1 LTSDSKSLALQALKD
16 FCEPGSFGDFASEK
30 EISKNHIEVQ
40 FHSALPAYNNWLW
53 TVVLTRVD
61 KKSPFTISEIVL
73 VAGEDALLA
82 PPWTPWAERLA
93 EFRKQLREEGR
104 AATDA
109 EADAIIQG
117 LTGGEPSEPK
127 APPKVRVRQ
136 RRIRVVEEGSVP
148 ANDEQSDKAQGDSDT
163 ASAEPKTK
171 VRTRK
176 PRVEK
181 KKEKSGKPKADS
193 DK

>member
-1 LTSDSKSLALQALKD
+1 MTSDNKALALKALEE
-16 FCEPGSFGDFASEK
+16 FCEPGSFGEFFAEHT
-30 EISKNHIEVQ
+30 ISKDHVELQ
-40 FHSALPAYNNWLW
+40 FQCALPAYKNWLW

-61 KKSPFTISEIVL
+61 KKSPYTISEIVL
-73 VAGEDALLA
+73 VAGEGALLA

-104 AATDA
+104 ASSDA

-117 LTGGEPSEPK
+117 LTGAEPAEPK

-136 RRIRVVEEGSVP
+136 RRIRVVGEEST
-148 ANDEQSDKAQGDSDT
+148 ATNDEQPEETQEDSND
-163 ASAEPKTK
+163 AGAEPKTK

-181 KKEKSGKPKADS
+181 KKAKSSKPKSDS

>member
-1 LTSDSKSLALQALKD
+1 LTSDNKALALRALEE
-16 FCEPGSFGDFASEK
+16 FCEPGSFGDFFAEQ
-30 EISKNHIEVQ
+30 EISKDHVEVQ
-40 FHSALPAYNNWLW
+40 FHCSLPAYKNWLW

-73 VAGEDALLA
+73 VAGEGALLA

-104 AATDA
+104 AASDA

-117 LTGGEPSEPK
+117 LTGAEPAEPK

-136 RRIRVVEEGSVP
+136 RRIRVVGEDST
-148 ANDEQSDKAQGDSDT
+148 ATNDEQPQEPQEDSSDAG
-163 ASAEPKTK
+163 AEPKTK

-181 KKEKSGKPKADS
+181 KKEKSGKPDSDS

>member
-1 LTSDSKSLALQALKD
+1 MTSNNKALALKALD
-16 FCEPGSFGDFASEK
+16 EFCEPGSFGEFLSEK
-30 EISKNHIEVQ
+30 EISKDHVEVQ
-40 FHSALPAYNNWLW
+40 FDCALVAYKNWIW

-73 VAGEDALLA
+73 VAGEGALLA

-104 AATDA
+104 ASSDA

-117 LTGGEPSEPK
+117 LTVGEPAEPK

-136 RRIRVVEEGSVP
+136 RRIRVVEEDS
-148 ANDEQSDKAQGDSDT
+148 AATNDEQPQESQEDSGD

-181 KKEKSGKPKADS
+181 KKEKSSKPKSDS

>member
-1 LTSDSKSLALQALKD
+1 MTSNNKALAQKALD
-16 FCEPGSFGDFASEK
+16 EFCEPGSFGEFFAEK
-30 EISKNHIEVQ
+30 EISKDHVELQ
-40 FHSALPAYNNWLW
+40 FHSSLPAYKNWFW
-53 TVVLTRVD
+53 TVVLNRVD
-61 KKSPFTISEIVL
+61 KKSAFTISEIVL
-73 VAGEDALLA
+73 VAGPDAMLA

-104 AATDA
+104 ASSDA

-117 LTGGEPSEPK
+117 LTGGEPAEPK

-136 RRIRVVEEGSVP
+136 RRIRVVEEESV
-148 ANDEQSDKAQGDSDT
+148 ATNDVKPEETQEDSSD
-163 ASAEPKTK
+163 ASAEPKSK

-181 KKEKSGKPKADS
+181 KKEKSKKPKADS